1 MNENAKTDDEP
12 FALSMGEF
20 VTLTAFLMAITAL
33 SVDVMLPVL
42 PSIVEAFALGDPNQQ
57 QFMVTVY
64 LGAFA
69 FGHIFVGP
77 LSDRYGRKP
86 ALLGGLLVYIVG
98 AVLAIFAESYTMLLI
113 ARAVQGF
120 GAAGPRVVAVAI
132 VRDRF
137 VGRAMSQ
144 VMSFIMTVFIILPV
158 IAPTIG
164 ATIGSIGTWRH
175 VFLLLLLFAIGTFV
189 WTLIRMPETN
199 PRSGPDAREPVAI
212 SVAVK
217 TIWSNGQ
224 TVGYMVA
231 LGFIFGCLMTYI
243 STTQQLFADIYG
255 IVDWFP
261 LVFASVAGMM
271 IVSSFTNSHLV
282 RTMGMR
288 RLSHGACIALM
299 VSSALM
305 WAGVELFGTPPLAVL
320 MVFLSL
326 AFFLIGLV
334 LPNFNALAMEPLG
347 RIAGTGSS
355 FVGFIMTGL
364 GAFLGG
370 LVGQLYDGTVYPLLG
385 GFFVYSAMVV
395 VIVYFAEG
403 RKLMQPSAAHPAE

>member
-1 MNENAKTDDEP
+1 
-12 FALSMGEF
+12 MGEF
-20 VTLTAFLMAITAL
+20 VTLTAFMMAITAL

-57 QFMVTVY
+57 QYMVTVY

-69 FGHIFVGP
+69 IGHIFVGP
-77 LSDRYGRKP
+77 LSDRLGRKP
-86 ALLGGLLVYIVG
+86 ALLGGLLIYIVG
-98 AVLAIFAESYTMLLI
+98 SAMAIFADSYTTLLV
-113 ARAVQGF
+113 ARAVQGL

-144 VMSFIMTVFIILPV
+144 VMSFVMTVFIILPV

-164 ATIGSIGTWRH
+164 ASIGALGTWRH
-175 VFLLLLLFAIGTFV
+175 VFVVLLLFAAGTFV
-189 WTLIRMPETN
+189 WTLMRMPETN
-199 PRSGPDAREPVAI
+199 PRTGPLARKPVSI
-212 SVAVK
+212 RVALA
-217 TIWSNGQ
+217 TICSNGQ
-224 TVGYMVA
+224 TVGYMLA

-243 STTQQLFADIYG
+243 SSTQQLFADIYG

-271 IVSSFTNSHLV
+271 IVSSFTNNRLV

-288 RLSHGACIALM
+288 RLSHGAILALM
-299 VSSALM
+299 ATSALM
-305 WAGVELFGTPPLAVL
+305 WVGVEIFGSPHLAVL

-347 RIAGTGSS
+347 AIAGTGSS
-355 FVGFIMTGL
+355 FVGFVMTGM
-364 GAFLGG
+364 GAILGG
-370 LVGQLYDGTVYPLLG
+370 IIGQLYDGTVYPLLG
-385 GFFVYSAMVV
+385 GFFLYSAMVV
-395 VIVYFAEG
+395 VIIYFAEG
-403 RKLMQPSAAHPAE
+403 RKLMQPAATHPAE